1 MLKVLT
7 EIKSKLDNIDNN
19 LKNISLYIY
28 NKECPTQGQETR
40 PIATGSPPR

>member
-19 LKNISLYIY
+19 LKKISVIID
-28 NKECPTQGQETR
+28 NKECPIRVQETR
-40 PIATGSPPR
+40 HTAMESPPR